1 MHSRPR
7 TPARSP
13 SRSPRTPIKKASP
26 RTRDRE
32 IRRLEEEYPE
42 LISPDIQTLRE
53 TCRPGK
59 ESTVGDP
66 LRLMAIQHRDP
77 NKMSLIEKLR
87 VLKRQAITDC
97 DFDKSNA
104 IQKYIELKVITDI
117 DGVIEKAKVWLQE
130 GIETAIEN
138 YDSNVDDIQAEAADK
153 KIRIRTDCANMFQEM
168 RGRHINELEVIY
180 MEQEIAVEREEN
192 RLPSEYRGMKR
203 MAQKLAHVDETEA
216 AKEVN
221 ANAEEV
227 RRAIIE
233 ARQEE
238 IKKGYEK
245 VVDQTIKKQQEE
257 LEGLQVSLASLLNE
271 CDRGLALDLENQK
284 RKVAVYIR
292 HSQSV
297 AVQSS
302 CDWVE
307 RVEARTRISSELNQF
322 VKNLLKEMKREDLLS
337 E

>member
-1 MHSRPR
+1 M
-7 TPARSP
+7 
-13 SRSPRTPIKKASP
+13 I
-26 RTRDRE
+26 
-32 IRRLEEEYPE
+32 LEE
-42 LISPDIQTLRE
+42 
-53 TCRPGK
+53 
-59 ESTVGDP
+59 
-66 LRLMAIQHRDP
+66 
-77 NKMSLIEKLR
+77 
-87 VLKRQAITDC
+87 
-97 DFDKSNA
+97 
-104 IQKYIELKVITDI
+104 
-117 DGVIEKAKVWLQE
+117 LQ
-130 GIETAIEN
+130 
-138 YDSNVDDIQAEAADK
+138 D
-153 KIRIRTDCANMFQEM
+153 
-168 RGRHINELEVIY
+168 LEVKIHK
-180 MEQEIAVEREEN
+180 IGVRRERFPNGEKYYAKDVQQLLYDHEKVTGSG
-192 RLPSEYRGMKR
+192 RK
-203 MAQKLAHVDETEA
+203 MAEA

-245 VVDQTIKKQQEE
+245 VVDQTIRKQQEE

-297 AVQSS
+297 AIQSS

-322 VKNLLKEMKREDLLS
+322 VKHLLKEMKREDLLS
-337 E
+337 GE